1 MNLLFDGFTFSLLLV
16 LRNSQ
21 NIHAYFWISKKHL
34 MRLSFITNIWIWHP
48 SCLPND
54 WFKSYQS
61 NHNQKCFV
69 KGHLSDNYALSCG
82 IPQGT
87 IPGPFLFLLYIHWRP
102 LKLSFPLSASYV
114 CSWHS
119 DTSLGHIIINCN
131 NAHFFLTF
139 SWHFFSK

>member
-87 IPGPFLFLLYIHWRP
+87 IPGPFLFLLYIDD
-102 LKLSFPLSASYV
+102 LTNCLSHCQPRTYAV
-114 CSWHS
+114 DRHS
-119 DTSLGHIIINCN
+119 DTSLGHINCN